1 MAVYEFEI
9 LNPKKSNI
17 TYIKDRQTL
26 LIKIKTHPYKYYLE
40 VRDYNMETK
49 EYDYY
54 ILFSATKIDEN
65 CKLITFDDYGR
76 ERIKVGSA
84 IHKEIMNLLVD
95 GRTLNLEYKGG
106 NDRYDKYAIN

>member
-65 CKLITFDDYGR
+65 CKLIT
-76 ERIKVGSA
+76 A
-84 IHKEIMNLLVD
+84 MHKEIMNLLVD

>member
-40 VRDYNMETK
+40 VRDKNMENELTK
-49 EYDYY
+49 DLISIIHYY
-54 ILFSATKIDEN
+54 SM
-65 CKLITFDDYGR
+65 
-76 ERIKVGSA
+76 RIYTNRRKKF
-84 IHKEIMNLLVD
+84 KEIKKFTIYIVVF
-95 GRTLNLEYKGG
+95 
-106 NDRYDKYAIN
+106 